1 MEKLI
6 ITGGIPLNG
15 EIRISGAKN
24 AVLPILM
31 ATLLIDEPVLIHNI
45 PHLHDVT
52 TTMELLGG
60 MGADLLVHEGMSI
73 EINSHSISNFCAPYD
88 LVKTMRASVLVLG
101 PLLGRYGKAKV
112 SLPGGCAIGVRPI
125 EQHLKGMEALGA
137 KTSVQNGYIEATATG
152 RLKGAEITTDMV
164 TVTGTENILM
174 AAVLA
179 EGITVIKNA
188 ACEPEVCDLANF
200 LNVMGA
206 KISGIGTDTLTVE
219 GVERLHGGEYK
230 ILPDRIEAGTYL
242 VAGALTRGKIKL
254 KNVAPQTMTAV
265 LEKLTEAGAAI
276 TNGSDWIELD
286 MQGRQPKAVNIRTA
300 PYPKFPTDMQA
311 QFLAMNCV
319 AEGKG
324 SITETVF
331 ENRFMHVQEL
341 HRLGADIVLDGNVA
355 TTIGKE
361 MLVGAIVMATD
372 LRASASLVLA
382 GLMADGQTTVDRI
395 YHIDRGYECIEE
407 KLSQLG
413 ARIRRMPANN
423 GTPKKE

>member
-6 ITGGIPLNG
+6 ITGGTPLIG
-15 EIRISGAKN
+15 EVRISGAKN
-24 AVLPILM
+24 AVLPILI
-31 ATLLIDEPVLIHNI
+31 ATLLIDEPVIIRNV

-52 TTMELLGG
+52 TTMELLGS
-60 MGADLLVHEGMSI
+60 MGVDLLVHEGLSI
-73 EINSHSISNFCAPYD
+73 EVNSHSVKNFFAPYD

-101 PLLGRYGKAKV
+101 PLLGRYGEAKV
-112 SLPGGCAIGVRPI
+112 SFPGGCAIGVRPVD
-125 EQHLKGMEALGA
+125 QHLKGMEALGA
-137 KTSVQNGYIEATATG
+137 KINIQNGYIEAKVNG
-152 RLKGAEITTDMV
+152 RLKGAEIVTDMV

-179 EGITVIKNA
+179 EGTSVIKNA
-188 ACEPEVCDLANF
+188 AREPEVCDLANF
-200 LNVMGA
+200 LNAMGA

-242 VAGALTRGKIKL
+242 VAGALTRGRVKL
-254 KNVAPQTMTAV
+254 KDVAPQTMTAV
-265 LEKLTEAGAAI
+265 LDKFTEAGAVI
-276 TNGSDWIELD
+276 TTGSDWIELD
-286 MQGRQPKAVNIRTA
+286 MQERQPQAVDICTA
-300 PYPKFPTDMQA
+300 PYPEFPTDMQA

-319 AEGKG
+319 AQGKG
-324 SITETVF
+324 SITETIF

-341 HRLGADIVLDGNVA
+341 QRLGANITLDGNTA
-355 TTIGKE
+355 ITIGRP
-361 MLVGAIVMATD
+361 MLIGAPVMATD

-382 GLMADGQTTVDRI
+382 GLMAEGQTAVDRI

-413 ARIRRMPANN
+413 AKIHRVPA
-423 GTPKKE
+423 KQ